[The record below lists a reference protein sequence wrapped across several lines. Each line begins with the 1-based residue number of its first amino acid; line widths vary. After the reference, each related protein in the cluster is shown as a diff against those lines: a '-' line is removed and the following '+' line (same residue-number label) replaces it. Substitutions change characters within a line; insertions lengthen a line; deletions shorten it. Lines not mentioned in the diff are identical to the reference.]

1 MTEQLPL
8 FHRKNFP
15 ATRTQGVS
23 ITPPSATSSVL
34 SFLPAYYAYLQSQG
48 YSPYT
53 PADFCG
59 DVKKFGLFL
68 QHKAVSE
75 IDTINVRDWLR
86 VLRAVEHMT
95 EKTISRKLSA
105 LNNFFLWLVSEKI
118 LDHNPAAPIPNNKV
132 TSSLPDI
139 LFDTECTRLLEVAR
153 SDVRTYL
160 LVLLLLETGIKTEEV
175 MHLQLAHID
184 VSNKY
189 APEVWIKHTGK
200 KVKKDRKLKLP
211 AEVVPVL
218 IEYTTTYKITDQLF
232 PSTQR
237 LLQYLIKTT
246 AERAE
251 IKKHV
256 SAQLLRDTCAV
267 RLLKRGEPI
276 ETVLLKLGFS
286 ETTWEDAKEKYLR
299 LISRAL

>member
-1 MTEQLPL
+1 MSVV
-8 FHRKNFP
+8 
-15 ATRTQGVS
+15 A
-23 ITPPSATSSVL
+23 PSATSSVL
-34 SFLPAYYAYLQSQG
+34 SLLPAYYAYLQSQG

-59 DVKKFGLFL
+59 DVKKFGVFL
-68 QHKAVSE
+68 QNKAVNE

-95 EKTISRKLSA
+95 DKTISQKLSA
-105 LNNFFLWLVSEKI
+105 LNNFFLWLVAEKV
-118 LDHNPAAPIPNNKV
+118 LEHNPAATIPNSKV
-132 TSSLPDI
+132 TSPLPDI

-153 SDVRTYL
+153 HDVRTYL

-175 MHLQLAHID
+175 MNLQFAHID
-184 VSNKY
+184 MSNKY
-189 APEVWIKHTGK
+189 APEVWIKHIGK
-200 KVKKDRKLKLP
+200 KVKKARRLKLP

-218 IEYTTTYKITDQLF
+218 TEYTTTYTITDRLF

-246 AERAE
+246 AERAA
-251 IKKHV
+251 INKHV

-267 RLLKRGEPI
+267 RLLKQGESI

-299 LISRAL
+299 LTSRAL